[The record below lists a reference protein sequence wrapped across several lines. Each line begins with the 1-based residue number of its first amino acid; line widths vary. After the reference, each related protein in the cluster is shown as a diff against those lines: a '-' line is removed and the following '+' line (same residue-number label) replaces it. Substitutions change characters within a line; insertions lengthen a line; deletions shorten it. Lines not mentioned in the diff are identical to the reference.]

1 MENSIKEISID
12 GMMCDHCKARVEKVL
27 NSIDGIEDVK
37 VSLENKNAIIKTNK
51 EIDNS
56 IIVEAIEDIGFTVKG
71 VN

>member
-1 MENSIKEISID
+1 MEDNIKEISID
-12 GMMCDHCKARVEKVL
+12 GMMCDNCRARVEKVL
-27 NSIDGIEDVK
+27 NQIDGIEDVK

>member
-12 GMMCDHCKARVEKVL
+12 GMMCDHCKARVEKIL
-27 NSIDGIEDVK
+27 NQIDGIEEAK
-37 VSLENKNAIIKTNK
+37 VSLEDKNAIVKISK

-71 VN
+71 VK